1 VDIAASSI
9 GPSRPRRRTAAPPAT
24 RHPFAHTRLAGNIVQ
39 LRTARC
45 CDNPLIEQV
54 TAAGVSADA
63 LHIAEARGAR
73 A

>member
-1 VDIAASSI
+1 MDIAASPI
-9 GPSRPRRRTAAPPAT
+9 GPSRPRLRAAAPPAT
-24 RHPFAHTRLAGNIVQ
+24 RHPFAHTRLTGNIVQ

-54 TAAGVSADA
+54 TAAGASADA
-63 LHIAEARGAR
+63 LHIAEPQEAR